1 MLKTNK
7 DCAII
12 FLKGLIIM
20 IIAINFEKLEKTLG
34 NFFGK
39 IGKFF
44 VDAFNVVVGAF
55 DKFFPHEVS
64 IIILITL
71 AAFIAIYIFTQK
83 INK

>member
-1 MLKTNK
+1 MV
-7 DCAII
+7 
-12 FLKGLIIM
+12 
-20 IIAINFEKLEKTLG
+20 IAINFEKLEKSLG
-34 NFFGK
+34 SFFGK

-64 IIILITL
+64 IMILICL
-71 AAFIAIYIFTQK
+71 AAFIAIFIFTQK